1 MKRAGE
7 LLSAFLDEGILKK
20 AKGYHDLFSTWKSI
34 AGDHIGAHSRIVE
47 LERSVL
53 LIEAD
58 HPGWIQILQMKQRL
72 LLNAVRRRFPELSI
86 AGISFRLSRDPER
99 DFQQEPVQHEE
110 RNQTGEQNQT
120 EEQNPALEP
129 EDAPPLLDDH
139 ADKRSKQ
146 NLYENISSQEFKE
159 TLMRLEKSIHG

>member
-20 AKGYHDLFSTWKSI
+20 AKGYHDLFSTWKDI
-34 AGDHIGAHSRIVE
+34 AGDQIGAHSRIVE

-99 DFQQEPVQHEE
+99 DFQQEHVQLEE
-110 RNQTGEQNQT
+110 RTQTGEQK
-120 EEQNPALEP
+120 PEP
-129 EDAPPLLDDH
+129 EDAPLRDDP
-139 ADKRSKQ
+139 ADKGSKQ
-146 NLYENISSQEFKE
+146 NLYGNISSPEFKE

>member
-110 RNQTGEQNQT
+110 RNQT
-120 EEQNPALEP
+120 EEQQPVPKP
-129 EDAPPLLDDH
+129 EDAPPPLDDH